1 MLPLIDFQDTDHHFL
16 YPHHPRPDNQSA
28 AVFPFPIGAPYLSTM
43 TRPVYLDNAA
53 TTPVRSD
60 VLQAMLPYLSE
71 ETFGNP
77 SSAHRFGRAAREGVE
92 RARRQVAEAVGAEP
106 SQVVFTSGGT
116 ESDNLAVVGG
126 ALAAREAG
134 RPFRVAVSS
143 IEHPAVTNAASA
155 VEAMGGEMV
164 SLPVDRS
171 GQVDPDAYDA
181 ALERGLGLA
190 SVMWVN
196 NEVGFVQNIA
206 DLADRARR
214 AGAVFHTDAVQAIAK
229 IPCSVDEAPW
239 DLLSISGHKIGAPKG
254 IGALIVRDRK
264 LVQATA
270 YGGGQEFSVRPGT
283 ENVAGIVGLGTA
295 VELGVREQ
303 PDTASRLRALRE
315 TFERGLT
322 EAFPDAVIV
331 AHEGHRAPHISCVAI
346 PGIDGE
352 ATIMHL
358 DLAGIACST
367 GSACHTGTVEP
378 SRVLTAMGVPTDL
391 AVRALRFSLSKHSTG
406 ADVDRA
412 LSALPNVVDKVRQLA
427 SSLGR

>member
-1 MLPLIDFQDTDHHFL
+1 
-16 YPHHPRPDNQSA
+16 
-28 AVFPFPIGAPYLSTM
+28 M
-43 TRPVYLDNAA
+43 TKPVYLDNAA

-60 VLQAMLPYLSE
+60 VLEAMLPYLSE

-77 SSAHRFGRAAREGVE
+77 SSAHGFGRTAREGVE
-92 RARRQVAEAVGAEP
+92 RARRQVAEAIGAEP

-134 RPFRVAVSS
+134 RPFRVAASS
-143 IEHPAVTNAASA
+143 IEHPAVTNAAIA
-155 VEAMGGEMV
+155 VESMGGEMI
-164 SLPVDRS
+164 SLPVDQS
-171 GQVDPDAYDA
+171 GQVDPDAFDA
-181 ALERGLGLA
+181 ALQRGLGLA

-196 NEVGFVQNIA
+196 NEVGFVQDLA

-214 AGAVFHTDAVQAIAK
+214 AGTVFHTDAVQAIAK
-229 IPCSVDEAPW
+229 IPCTVDEAPW

-264 LVQATA
+264 LVRATA
-270 YGGGQEFSVRPGT
+270 FGGGQEFAVRPGT
-283 ENVAGIVGLGTA
+283 ENVAGIVGLGVA
-295 VELGVREQ
+295 AERGVREQ
-303 PDTASRLRALRE
+303 PDTAARLRALRD
-315 TFERGLT
+315 TFERGL
-322 EAFPDAVIV
+322 AAALPDAVIV
-331 AHEGHRAPHISCVAI
+331 ARDGHRAPHISCVAI

-352 ATIMHL
+352 ATVMHL

-391 AVRALRFSLSKHSTG
+391 AVRALRFSLSKQST
-406 ADVDRA
+406 ADDVNRA
-412 LSALPNVVDKVRQLA
+412 LTVLPDVVNKVRRLA
-427 SSLGR
+427 STLGR